1 MGDVIV
7 AGVETADKAAEQVVV
22 VQLVLLRVDEADMIV
37 DIIRHIAVC
46 LNAYH
51 VAGFILCRVVNQFDE
66 LLGLAGTFH
75 AHNQSNHS
83 KTLLSF

>member
-1 MGDVIV
+1 MGDVV
-7 AGVETADKAAEQVVV
+7 VPRVEAADKALEQVVAV
-22 VQLVLLRVDEADMIV
+22 EFVFMRVDQADVIV
-37 DIIRHIAVC
+37 DIVG
-46 LNAYH
+46 H
-51 VAGFILCRVVNQFDE
+51 VAVGLDADYVSGFVFRRVVNQFDE